1 MIHGNAA
8 RRLAPVFDWTPV
20 AVFTVGR
27 DLTVTNWNLEAERMF
42 GWTAEEVIGRP
53 LPILP
58 PNSDGDRERLERCMR
73 GLDYHKK
80 GGVTRVRK
88 DGRLIEV
95 FAATTTMF
103 DPVGKPL
110 GVVGFMVDITQYAT
124 ALHESFERTRLYRS
138 IADELPIMI
147 SYINSEGRYEF
158 VNRAYE
164 VFFGRTRDQLVG
176 RRVREMIE
184 PAAYQSVW
192 PHIEA
197 ALQGYPAT
205 AEAAVHDALGRDRR
219 LLVSYAPYRSGGSDV
234 KGVYS
239 LLSDVTEQCN
249 ARDEL
254 YQIKKMESIGQ
265 LVGGVAHDFNNML
278 AAVLG
283 NCELALGSI
292 ASGESPEED
301 VREAYEAAKRA
312 AQLTKQLLAFS
323 RRQIL
328 RAEAV
333 DVDVVARETER
344 LLRRLLPTNI
354 KLDVVSD
361 GNNHRVIIDRMQ
373 LQQVLLNLA
382 VNARDAMPDGGVV
395 TMHTTVMREAGRT
408 FVQIA
413 VKDTGVG
420 IRSEVLPYIFEP
432 FFTTKLDGMGTGIGL
447 ATVLDIISSAAGNV
461 TVESELNRGTTFC
474 VKLPAAEEPGG

>member
-1 MIHGNAA
+1 MINGNVG
-8 RRLAPVFDWTPV
+8 RRIAPAFDWTPV
-20 AVFTVGR
+20 AVFTVDR

-58 PNSDGDRERLERCMR
+58 PNSDGDRERLERCVR
-73 GLDYHKK
+73 GLDHHKK
-80 GGVTRVRK
+80 GGVTRLRK

-103 DPVGKPL
+103 DPSGQPV

-124 ALHESFERTRLYRS
+124 AIHESFERTRLYRS

-147 SYINSEGRYEF
+147 SYINTKERYEF

-164 VFFGRTRDQLVG
+164 VFFGRKRDEIVG

-184 PAAYQSVW
+184 PVAYQSVW
-192 PHIEA
+192 PHINA
-197 ALQGYPAT
+197 ALQGHPAT
-205 AEAAVHDALGRDRR
+205 VETEVRDASGRERR
-219 LLVSYAPYRSGGSDV
+219 LLVSYAPYRSGDFHV

-239 LLSDVTEQCN
+239 LISDVTDQLS
-249 ARDEL
+249 AREEL
-254 YQIKKMESIGQ
+254 YQIKKMESVGQ
-265 LVGGVAHDFNNML
+265 LVGGVAHDFNNIL

-292 ASGESPEED
+292 AANESPEEE
-301 VREAYEAAKRA
+301 VREAYESAKRA

-328 RAEAV
+328 SAEAV
-333 DVDVVARETER
+333 DVDVVARETQR

-354 KLDVVSD
+354 RLDVVSD
-361 GNNHRVIIDRMQ
+361 GNQHRVVIDRMQ
-373 LQQVLLNLA
+373 LQQILLNLA
-382 VNARDAMPDGGVV
+382 VNARDAMPHGGVL
-395 TMHTTVMREAGRT
+395 TMHTGMTRDAGGT
-408 FVQIA
+408 FVQIT

-420 IRSEVLPYIFEP
+420 IPKEVLPRIFEP
-432 FFTTKLDGMGTGIGL
+432 FFTTKPDGVGTGIGL
-447 ATVLDIISSAAGNV
+447 ATVLDIVSSAAGKV
-461 TVESELNRGTTFC
+461 TVESELNRGTIFC
-474 VKLPAAEEPGG
+474 VQLPAVEPD